1 MEMLELR
8 LSDDKR
14 VEKLNETHCEEANG
28 RPNKESQIT
37 VTLKGVSP
45 KKSAAPK

>member
-8 LSDDKR
+8 LSDDKW

-28 RPNKESQIT
+28 RSNKES
-37 VTLKGVSP
+37 
-45 KKSAAPK
+45 